1 MYKKL
6 IYLIIGVILLV
17 SARASTNVSIGISS
31 TEDINIWANPNTPGE
46 TTYYLDGVNFKDTV
60 NDLYNSDMNMKGVY
74 WRISRIF
81 MNKDYKNEWFIVNP
95 LKLDRYEQ
103 RFRWVL
109 DNYFVPRTE
118 VNQMNNYYESRIT
131 DLSLRLEALEKILG
145 EKNVL
150 KGRLNVAKDYD
161 LPSLTYNN
169 KTYHKQDD
177 GFVSL
182 KTIEQP
188 EINETEEVKEAIVD
202 LHQNMIDNWQ
212 RMCDRGITKWCII
225 LEKRGY

>member
-145 EKNVL
+145 
-150 KGRLNVAKDYD
+150 
-161 LPSLTYNN
+161 
-169 KTYHKQDD
+169 
-177 GFVSL
+177 
-182 KTIEQP
+182 
-188 EINETEEVKEAIVD
+188 
-202 LHQNMIDNWQ
+202 
-212 RMCDRGITKWCII
+212 
-225 LEKRGY
+225 